1 METILKSDL
10 DKGVKLG
17 EIEVFTAEQIKSYV
31 EQSNDAIEK
40 SIGDKDALRSEVA
53 TEVKS
58 FRPIKVWDDT
68 TLEKSIQFIRPA
80 QIKWDEP
87 TGDDISKSRSGTYMN
102 TPENRKKGIVGNKYG
117 HEKKEGEPDIKDM
130 MKRGLHAAD
139 NKEKEEKDYV
149 LARDLKEGEKYTWF
163 MGAEPLECTYEG
175 PGEKPYTYKFKI
187 EEDTSTHTLSIKDV
201 KDYIK
206 PLSYMQD

>member
-139 NKEKEEKDYV
+139 DEKEEKEENPDV
-149 LARDLKEGEKYTWF
+149 QADDILVDTEGREWEVRTVNEKGCEVRDVDDHDKTGFFTWSN
-163 MGAEPLECTYEG
+163 
-175 PGEKPYTYKFKI
+175 I
-187 EEDTSTHTLSIKDV
+187 EEFEIGKKD
-201 KDYIK
+201 
-206 PLSYMQD
+206 